1 MQSVQATR
9 SFLASCAAMCAAL
22 LCVAAGPARAE
33 GSAFEGVWIGAT
45 TGERVVDLV
54 LVVETKDGKL
64 IGQAA
69 LPSFGTLGD
78 PVPDLAEK
86 DGRLTGT
93 ISAMVG
99 TMKFNVSR
107 SGEAADGMLSALP
120 PGSPT
125 PIEMPLHL
133 ERTIEARSSKEAR
146 AWTGQLE
153 AGAQSIVMGIVIAP
167 NGADRWA
174 GAIDIPSQRIRNLPM
189 RVARA
194 ADGTYTINM
203 PIQGNATFV
212 LREADG
218 KLSGEYSQGKFKAP
232 IEFSPHDDSKP
243 LPAAKPR
250 PRPQDPQPPFPYDI
264 RIQRIGH
271 PSGHTLEGTLLVPK
285 TATKEKP
292 VPAVLLVTGSG
303 QQDRDES
310 IMGHRP
316 FAVLADALARR
327 GIAVLRCD
335 DRGIGGSDGDFAA
348 ATTDDFVSDAMY
360 EFVTLAGVEQV
371 DRCRVGIVGHSEGG
385 LVAPMAAVKLSAD
398 KDVPSSPAFLVLMAG
413 TGVNGDAILRE
424 QNTKLLRAS
433 GLTEEQIAPVRAAH
447 AAFLDAVKQGADPVV
462 LKARA
467 RELVLS
473 QAKLGG
479 MDMTKIPEAAI
490 DQQADGALQQVN
502 SPWMKRF
509 LTLDPAEALRQV
521 SCPVMVLNG
530 TLDAQV
536 VAEQNVPAIEAA
548 LKEAAAKDPRAQATV
563 KVMPGLNHL
572 FQPAKTGSLEE
583 YTTIDTTMSPEVLDA
598 IAAWVLAQ
606 PSRNLPPLPKPAPG
620 SAPVGMPVPMPIPVP
635 VPVPVSPSK

>member
-9 SFLASCAAMCAAL
+9 SFLASCAAMCAVL
-22 LCVAAGPARAE
+22 WCVAAGPARAE

-86 DGRLTGT
+86 DGHLTGT

-99 TMKFNVSR
+99 TMKFNLTR
-107 SGEAADGMLSALP
+107 AGEAADGMLSALP

-146 AWTGQLE
+146 AWKGQLE
-153 AGAQSIVMGIVIAP
+153 AGAQSIVMGLVIAP

-174 GAIDIPSQRIRNLPM
+174 GAIDIPAQRIRNLPL

-232 IEFSPHDDSKP
+232 IEFAPHDDSKP

-264 RIQRIGH
+264 RIQQIGH
-271 PSGHTLEGTLLVPK
+271 PSGHKLEGTLLVPK

-335 DRGIGGSDGDFAA
+335 DRGIGGSDGDFAS

-385 LVAPMAAVKLSAD
+385 VVAPMAAVKLSAD

-447 AAFLDAVKQGADPVV
+447 AAFLDSVKQGADPVV

-473 QAKLGG
+473 QATLGG
-479 MDMTKIPEAAI
+479 MDMTKVPDSAI
-490 DQQADGALQQVN
+490 DQQADGAVQQVN

-536 VAEQNVPAIEAA
+536 SAEQNVPAIEAA

-620 SAPVGMPVPMPIPVP
+620 AAPGGMPMPVPMPVP
-635 VPVPVSPSK
+635 VPVPPSK

>member
-1 MQSVQATR
+1 MQSVHATR
-9 SFLASCAAMCAAL
+9 SLLASCAAMCAAL
-22 LCVAAGPARAE
+22 LCLAAGPTHAD

-54 LVVETKDGKL
+54 LAVETKDGKL
-64 IGQAA
+64 VGQAA
-69 LPSFGTLGD
+69 IPAFGTLGD

-86 DGRLTGT
+86 DGHLTGT

-107 SGEAADGMLSALP
+107 AGESADGTLSALP

-146 AWTGQLE
+146 AWKGQLE
-153 AGAQSIVMGIVIAP
+153 AGAQSIVMGLVIAP

-174 GAIDIPSQRIRNLPM
+174 GAIDIPAQRIRNMPL

-194 ADGTYTINM
+194 ANGTYTIHM
-203 PIQGNATFV
+203 PIQGNATFI

-232 IEFSPHDDSKP
+232 IEFSPHDDKTS
-243 LPAAKPR
+243 LPAAAPR
-250 PRPQDPQPPFPYDI
+250 ARPQDPQPPFPYDI
-264 RIQRIGH
+264 RIERISH

-303 QQDRDES
+303 QQDRDEA

-335 DRGIGGSDGDFAA
+335 DRGIGGSGGDFASS
-348 ATTDDFVSDAMY
+348 TTDDFVSDAVS
-360 EFVTLAGVEQV
+360 EFIALARVDQV
-371 DRCRVGIVGHSEGG
+371 DRSRIGIVGHSEGG

-398 KDVPSSPAFLVLMAG
+398 KAAPSSPAFLVLMAG
-413 TGVNGDAILRE
+413 TGVDGDAILRE

-433 GLTEEQIAPVRAAH
+433 GLTDEQIAPVRAAH
-447 AAFLDAVKQGADPVV
+447 SAFLDAVKQGADPVV

-473 QAKLGG
+473 QAAMGG
-479 MDMTKIPEAAI
+479 MDMTKVPEAALNE
-490 DQQADGALQQVN
+490 QADGAVQQVS

-509 LTLDPAEALRQV
+509 LTLDPTEALRQV

-530 TLDAQV
+530 SLDAQV
-536 VAEQNVPAIEAA
+536 SAEQNVPAIEAA
-548 LKEAAAKDPRAQATV
+548 LKQAAAKDPRAQATV

-572 FQPAKTGSLEE
+572 FQPAKTGSIDE
-583 YTTIDTTMSPEVLDA
+583 YTAIETTISPEVLDA
-598 IAAWVLAQ
+598 IGAWVLAQ
-606 PSRNLPPLPKPAPG
+606 PSRNVPPLPTPAAGAAPG
-620 SAPVGMPVPMPIPVP
+620 GVP
-635 VPVPVSPSK
+635 VAPSK

>member
-9 SFLASCAAMCAAL
+9 SFLASCAAMCAVL
-22 LCVAAGPARAE
+22 WCVAAGPARAE

-86 DGRLTGT
+86 DGHLTGT

-99 TMKFNVSR
+99 TMKFNLTR
-107 SGEAADGMLSALP
+107 AGEAADGMLSALP

-174 GAIDIPSQRIRNLPM
+174 GAIDIPAQRIRNLPL
-189 RVARA
+189 RVARG
-194 ADGTYTINM
+194 ADGTYTVNM

-232 IEFSPHDDSKP
+232 IEFAPHDDSKP

-335 DRGIGGSDGDFAA
+335 DRGIGGSDGDFAS

-360 EFVTLAGVEQV
+360 EFVTLAGVDQV

-385 LVAPMAAVKLSAD
+385 VVAPMAAVKLSAD

-433 GLTEEQIAPVRAAH
+433 GLSEEQIAPVRAAH

-490 DQQADGALQQVN
+490 DQQADGAVQQVN

-536 VAEQNVPAIEAA
+536 SAEQNVPPIEAA
-548 LKEAAAKDPRAQATV
+548 LKEAASKDPRAQATV

-620 SAPVGMPVPMPIPVP
+620 AAPVGMPVPMPIPVP
-635 VPVPVSPSK
+635 VPPSR

>member
-22 LCVAAGPARAE
+22 WCVAAGPARAE

-86 DGRLTGT
+86 DGHLTGT

-107 SGEAADGMLSALP
+107 AGEAADGMLSALP

-146 AWTGQLE
+146 AWKGQLE

-232 IEFSPHDDSKP
+232 IEFAPHDDSKP

-264 RIQRIGH
+264 RIQQIGH
-271 PSGHTLEGTLLVPK
+271 PSGHKLEGTLLVPK
-285 TATKEKP
+285 SATKEKP

-335 DRGIGGSDGDFAA
+335 DRGIGGSDGDFAS

-360 EFVTLAGVEQV
+360 EFVTLAGVDQV

-398 KDVPSSPAFLVLMAG
+398 KEAPSSPAFLVLMAG

-447 AAFLDAVKQGADPVV
+447 AAFLDSVKQGADPVV

-479 MDMTKIPEAAI
+479 MDMTKVPETAI
-490 DQQADGALQQVN
+490 DQQADGAVQQVN

-536 VAEQNVPAIEAA
+536 SAEQNVPAIEAA

-572 FQPAKTGSLEE
+572 FQPAKTGSLDE

-620 SAPVGMPVPMPIPVP
+620 AAPGGMPVPMPMPMPVP
-635 VPVPVSPSK
+635 VPLSK

>member
-9 SFLASCAAMCAAL
+9 SFLASCAAMCAVL
-22 LCVAAGPARAE
+22 WCVAAGPARAE

-86 DGRLTGT
+86 DGHLTGT

-99 TMKFNVSR
+99 TMKFNLTR
-107 SGEAADGMLSALP
+107 AGEAADGMLSALP

-146 AWTGQLE
+146 AWKGQLE
-153 AGAQSIVMGIVIAP
+153 AGAQSIVMGLVIAP

-174 GAIDIPSQRIRNLPM
+174 GAIDIPAQRIRNLPL

-232 IEFSPHDDSKP
+232 IEFAPHDDSKP

-264 RIQRIGH
+264 RIQQIGH
-271 PSGHTLEGTLLVPK
+271 PSGHKLEGTLLVPK

-335 DRGIGGSDGDFAA
+335 DRGIGGSDGDFAS

-385 LVAPMAAVKLSAD
+385 VVAPMAAVKLSAD
-398 KDVPSSPAFLVLMAG
+398 KEAPSSPAFLVLMAG

-447 AAFLDAVKQGADPVV
+447 AAFLDSVKQGADPVV

-479 MDMTKIPEAAI
+479 MDMTNVPETAI
-490 DQQADGALQQVN
+490 DQQADGAVQQVN

-536 VAEQNVPAIEAA
+536 SAEQNVPAIEAA

-598 IAAWVLAQ
+598 IAAWVVAQ

-620 SAPVGMPVPMPIPVP
+620 AAPGGMPVPMPMPVP
-635 VPVPVSPSK
+635 VPPMR

>member
-9 SFLASCAAMCAAL
+9 SFLASCAAMCAVL
-22 LCVAAGPARAE
+22 WCVAAGPARAE

-86 DGRLTGT
+86 DGHLTGT

-99 TMKFNVSR
+99 TMKFNLTR
-107 SGEAADGMLSALP
+107 AGEAADGMLSALP

-146 AWTGQLE
+146 AWKGQLE
-153 AGAQSIVMGIVIAP
+153 AGAQSIVMGLVIAP

-174 GAIDIPSQRIRNLPM
+174 GAIDIPAQRIRNLPL

-232 IEFSPHDDSKP
+232 IEFAPHDDSKP

-264 RIQRIGH
+264 RIQQIGH
-271 PSGHTLEGTLLVPK
+271 PSGHKLEGTLLVPK

-335 DRGIGGSDGDFAA
+335 DRGIGGSDGDFAS

-385 LVAPMAAVKLSAD
+385 VVAPMAAVKLSAD
-398 KDVPSSPAFLVLMAG
+398 KEAPSSPAFLVLMAG

-447 AAFLDAVKQGADPVV
+447 AAFLDSVKQGADPVV

-473 QAKLGG
+473 QATLGG
-479 MDMTKIPEAAI
+479 MDMTKVPDSAI
-490 DQQADGALQQVN
+490 DQQADGAVQQVN

-536 VAEQNVPAIEAA
+536 SAEQNVPAIEAA

-620 SAPVGMPVPMPIPVP
+620 AAPGGMPVPMPMPVP
-635 VPVPVSPSK
+635 VPPMR

>member
-22 LCVAAGPARAE
+22 WCVAAGPARAE

-107 SGEAADGMLSALP
+107 AGEAADGMLSALP

-146 AWTGQLE
+146 AWKGQLE

-232 IEFSPHDDSKP
+232 IEFAPHDDSKP

-264 RIQRIGH
+264 RIQQIGH
-271 PSGHTLEGTLLVPK
+271 PSGHKLEGTLLVPK

-335 DRGIGGSDGDFAA
+335 DRGIGGSDGDFAS

-360 EFVTLAGVEQV
+360 EFVTLAGVDQV

-398 KDVPSSPAFLVLMAG
+398 KEAPSSPAFLVLMAG

-447 AAFLDAVKQGADPVV
+447 AAFLDSVKQGADPVV

-479 MDMTKIPEAAI
+479 MDMTKVPETAI
-490 DQQADGALQQVN
+490 DQQADGAVQQVN

-536 VAEQNVPAIEAA
+536 SAEQNVPAIEAA

-572 FQPAKTGSLEE
+572 FQPAKTGSLDE

-620 SAPVGMPVPMPIPVP
+620 AAPGGMPVPMPMPMPVP
-635 VPVPVSPSK
+635 VPPSK

>member
-9 SFLASCAAMCAAL
+9 SLLASCAAMCAAL
-22 LCVAAGPARAE
+22 LCVAAGPARTE

-69 LPSFGTLGD
+69 LPSFGMLGD

-99 TMKFNVSR
+99 TMKFNLTR
-107 SGEAADGMLSALP
+107 AGEAADGMLSALP

-146 AWTGQLE
+146 AWRGQLE

-194 ADGTYTINM
+194 SDGTYTINM

-212 LREADG
+212 LREAEG
-218 KLSGEYSQGKFKAP
+218 KLSGEYSQGQFKAP

-360 EFVTLAGVEQV
+360 EFVTLAGVDQV

-385 LVAPMAAVKLSAD
+385 VVAPMAAVKLSAE

-479 MDMTKIPEAAI
+479 MDMTKVPEAAI
-490 DQQADGALQQVN
+490 DQQADGAVQQVN

-620 SAPVGMPVPMPIPVP
+620 AAPGGMPVPMPIPVP

>member
-9 SFLASCAAMCAAL
+9 SFLASCAAMCAVL
-22 LCVAAGPARAE
+22 WCVAAGSARAE

-86 DGRLTGT
+86 DGHLTGT

-107 SGEAADGMLSALP
+107 AGEAADGMLSALP

-146 AWTGQLE
+146 AWKGQLE
-153 AGAQSIVMGIVIAP
+153 AGAQSIVMGLVIAP

-232 IEFSPHDDSKP
+232 IEFAPHDDSKP

-264 RIQRIGH
+264 RIQQIGH
-271 PSGHTLEGTLLVPK
+271 PSGHKLEGTLLVPK

-335 DRGIGGSDGDFAA
+335 DRGIGGSDGDFAS

-360 EFVTLAGVEQV
+360 EFVTLAGVDQV

-398 KDVPSSPAFLVLMAG
+398 KEAPSSPAFLVLMAG

-447 AAFLDAVKQGADPVV
+447 AAFLDSVKQGADPVV

-479 MDMTKIPEAAI
+479 MDMTKVPETAI
-490 DQQADGALQQVN
+490 DQQADGAVQQVN

-536 VAEQNVPAIEAA
+536 SAEQNVPAIEAA

-572 FQPAKTGSLEE
+572 FQPAKTGSLDE

-620 SAPVGMPVPMPIPVP
+620 AAPGGIPVPMPMPVP
-635 VPVPVSPSK
+635 VPVPPSK

>member
-9 SFLASCAAMCAAL
+9 SFLASCAAMCAVL
-22 LCVAAGPARAE
+22 WCVAAGPARAE

-86 DGRLTGT
+86 DGHLTGT

-99 TMKFNVSR
+99 TMKFNLAR
-107 SGEAADGMLSALP
+107 AGEAADGTLSALP

-133 ERTIEARSSKEAR
+133 ERTIEARGSKEAR
-146 AWTGQLE
+146 AWAGQLE
-153 AGAQSIVMGIVIAP
+153 AGAQSIVMGLVIAP

-174 GAIDIPSQRIRNLPM
+174 GAIDIPAQRIRNLPL

-194 ADGTYTINM
+194 ADGTFTIHM

-232 IEFSPHDDSKP
+232 IEFAPHDDSKQ

-360 EFVTLAGVEQV
+360 EFVTLAAVEQV

-398 KDVPSSPAFLVLMAG
+398 KDAPSSPAFLVLMAG

-467 RELVLS
+467 RELVTAQL
-473 QAKLGG
+473 KLGG
-479 MDMTKIPEAAI
+479 MDMTKVPDTAI

-509 LTLDPAEALRQV
+509 LALDPAEALRQV

-536 VAEQNVPAIEAA
+536 STEQNVPAIEAA
-548 LKEAAAKDPRAQATV
+548 LKEAAAKDPRTQATV

-620 SAPVGMPVPMPIPVP
+620 AAPVGMPVPMPIPVP
-635 VPVPVSPSK
+635 VPVPPSK